1 MLNASDAF
9 QMDGGKLF
17 KEDEDLGDI
26 FFDTVSFVEI
36 VKPRKPEI
44 SGSGVSFWKRDPVG
58 TFEWYFKS
66 HKESLKYCD
75 FVIYGRSQSRNNC
88 LKPCYTTK
96 GGHCIPQK
104 SAVYQAVE

>member
-36 VKPRKPEI
+36 VKPRKPEKP
-44 SGSGVSFWKRDPVG
+44 GGGASFWKRDPVG
-58 TFEWYFKS
+58 IRTQDPQLRRLLLYPAELQDHPAYF
-66 HKESLKYCD
+66 
-75 FVIYGRSQSRNNC
+75 
-88 LKPCYTTK
+88 
-96 GGHCIPQK
+96 
-104 SAVYQAVE
+104 A

>member
-36 VKPRKPEI
+36 VKPRKPENREA
-44 SGSGVSFWKRDPVG
+44 GLRFWKRDPVG
-58 TFEWYFKS
+58 IRTQDPQLRRLLKS
-66 HKESLKYCD
+66 
-75 FVIYGRSQSRNNC
+75 IAN
-88 LKPCYTTK
+88 T
-96 GGHCIPQK
+96 
-104 SAVYQAVE
+104 